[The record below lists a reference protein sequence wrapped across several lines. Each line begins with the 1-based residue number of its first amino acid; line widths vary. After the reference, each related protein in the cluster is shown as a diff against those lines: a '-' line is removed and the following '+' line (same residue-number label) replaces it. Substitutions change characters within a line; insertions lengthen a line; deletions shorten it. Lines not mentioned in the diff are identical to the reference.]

1 MKSTVL
7 AVAFAV
13 AVVSGSAFAEEPLY
27 CVEWME
33 SDGSQQIVLPITG
46 QANLRYEMKMS
57 WLVTQNSSG
66 FTFLGCQDLVN
77 GVYNVPF
84 VTAFT
89 RRFAYLYSTNSAAYV
104 KCAKNA
110 NIEPKT
116 ATCVLTATMM
126 DGVQTF
132 QRDGVEYRDDGFETV
147 TGLPDTDVPLG
158 LFGRYGR
165 DANGNLGFVSRT
177 QVSMRLYY
185 LKIWDKN
192 DNLIFEG
199 RPGLMEDG
207 TYSLYDYVS
216 KKSYFAEGEKV
227 FTSGGGLRWNPELQ
241 LYEEEVEFEVS
252 VGRGEGSCTI
262 DPGKYE
268 GERYLKHTTQTVT
281 ATPADGYHFLQ
292 WTGDIAGDKFN
303 PVQELTLEKDLT
315 KLVAHF
321 AKDGDPTVLYA
332 APEAKG
338 FGDGVDWDNAGSLVT
353 VYERGTNSQGKCI
366 LKLKKGCYRPQKNME
381 VIDNMEIIGGYAGKD
396 EDEEPDPT
404 NNQTIL
410 HGSANYQWSVDDFN
424 KGTGV
429 LIVDTEKGVFNPPPE
444 GYPATTS
451 WYPSGNGPDKFSFY
465 KTSGSATNVTIANLT
480 FATSYAQVINFSS
493 TEADGFLITNCTFG
507 ICGLYGNGSRS
518 PTVQLGNSPGEIV
531 DCKFIGGHIP
541 LSFQGADRACDITAR
556 NCYFY
561 KNHQS
566 RRGLDGYES
575 SGISFQGLVNATVD
589 SCLFVSNVSVGGNVG
604 VTGFNMT
611 GTAADRRVVIRNSV
625 FKDNFCEES
634 GAGVGRITSGGGRLT
649 IDGCQFVGN
658 TGGTCFFKN
667 SSTYLQVK
675 NCYIAGNSCDRPEAG
690 ASTYWSSVFTAI
702 SNHRFSAEF
711 VNCTVENNLVRGSTV
726 GRNCHTMITQPDRAT
741 NLAIVNC
748 VFRNNDCFQSD
759 GMTDTRC
766 TEIYWYIST
775 YFQNSA
781 AFVNSIFTHTAAD
794 YVPLYYSNRFV
805 YSNSYFQG
813 LDLSDKTT
821 TADQGWIGDILT
833 DVEGAPGLAADY
845 KYSAAG
851 TPALGIAA
859 DSPIRKRGRKVWEG
873 KDGNT
878 YLYNEKYNN
887 GAGAWQTLHTDY
899 NTANYYLTAEQVA
912 EQGLSLD
919 NPVLADALGMERRCK
934 KVSPGPVDFPAPGL
948 MLLVR

>member
-1 MKSTVL
+1 M
-7 AVAFAV
+7 

-27 CVEWME
+27 CVEWMQA
-33 SDGSQQIVLPITG
+33 DGSQAIILPVMAR
-46 QANLRYEMKMS
+46 ANLRYELKLRWTNVVAAYNGYTVVGS
-57 WLVTQNSSG
+57 H
-66 FTFLGCQDLVN
+66 DLQK
-77 GVYNVPF
+77 GVYYVPF
-84 VTAFT
+84 TTANS
-89 RRFAYLYSTNSAAYV
+89 RRWAYIYGPEETYM
-104 KCAKNA
+104 KCAGGTPDS
-110 NIEPKT
+110 NIEPGTKQIH
-116 ATCVLTATMM
+116 LMQATMRNGEQSFYQ
-126 DGVQTF
+126 DGTLF
-132 QRDGVEYRDDGFETV
+132 NNNGIGMV
-147 TGLPDTDVPLG
+147 TGMEDLDIPLG
-158 LFGRYGR
+158 LFGRYCR
-165 DANGNLGFVSRT
+165 DAKGNLGFLANRNV
-177 QVSMRLYY
+177 QVVFYY
-185 LKIWDKN
+185 LKIWDEN
-192 DNLIFEG
+192 DDLIFEG

-252 VGRGEGSCTI
+252 VGRGKGSCTI

-268 GERYLKHTTQTVT
+268 GERYLKHTSQTVT

-381 VIDNMEIIGGYAGKD
+381 VIDNMEIIGGYAGED
-396 EDEEPDPT
+396 TDEEPDSE

-465 KTSGSATNVTIANLT
+465 KTSGSAKNVTIANLT

-556 NCYFY
+556 NCTFY

-667 SSTYLQVK
+667 SSTYVQAK
-675 NCYIAGNSCDRPEAG
+675 NCYIAGNSCDCPTAG
-690 ASTYWSSVFTAI
+690 ASTYKSSVFTAI
-702 SNHRFSAEF
+702 APARYSTEF

-726 GRNCHTMITQPDRAT
+726 GRSCHTMITQSDRPT

-748 VFRNNDCFQSD
+748 LFRNNDCFQSVD
-759 GMTDTRC
+759 GADVRC
-766 TEIYWYIST
+766 DEIHWYINA
-775 YFQNSA
+775 YDGQNAA

-794 YVPLYYSNRFV
+794 YVPLYYSNQFI
-805 YSNSYFQG
+805 YSNSYLQG
-813 LDLSDKTT
+813 LDLFGKTSG
-821 TADQGWIGDILT
+821 ARGWIGDVLT

-845 KYSAAG
+845 KYTAAG

-878 YLYNEKYNN
+878 YLYNEKYNK
-887 GAGAWQTLHTDY
+887 GAGAWQALHTNYDV
-899 NTANYYLTAEQVA
+899 ANYYLTAEQVE